1 MTYPAS
7 DVGTTNTDAGTDSPA
22 TARTDI
28 LDLMTKFNLLRNH
41 ISSFMQGVL
50 NRGTAALVRADLG
63 STTVGDAVFVA
74 ASTAAART
82 ALAAAASGA
91 NSDITSLSGLTTA
104 LSVVQGG
111 TGNTTGNAPTA
122 TLATAATGIAAPV
135 AGGGGIALAIGQTAY
150 LDIAAATSV
159 ALGINTAD
167 NQVYELSMSLQGNGN
182 VSNSVTTLNPN
193 NTTYANFFSS
203 VSQFANTGGTSFN
216 GGFTSAFAITYR
228 GDIRSS
234 RSKISTKTV
243 SKTIVTN
250 SLQFSANIN
259 LEVTET
265 VSAWQASASSNT
277 LGDTTTAWTSLGT
290 LTFPVAAT
298 GRILVTRLA

>member
-50 NRGTAALVRADLG
+50 NRATAALVRADLG
-63 STTVGDAVFVA
+63 STAVGDAVFVA

-82 ALAAAASGA
+82 ALASAASGA

-104 LSVVQGG
+104 LSVAQGG
-111 TGNTTGNAPTA
+111 TGTTTGNAPTA

-150 LDIAAATSV
+150 IDVAASTSV

-167 NQVYELSMSLQGNGN
+167 NQLYEIICAMQGNTGSGAN
-182 VSNSVTTLNPN
+182 ATLNPN
-193 NTTYANFFSS
+193 NTTYTNFFKADASVQVGSS
-203 VSQFANTGGTSFN
+203 VSANASYQN
-216 GGFTSAFAITYR
+216 AFLLAYGMDPRMIVALA
-228 GDIRSS
+228 
-234 RSKISTKTV
+234 STKTA
-243 SKTIVTN
+243 SKWVTSKAEGYTTGSQSYQN
-250 SLQFSANIN
+250 YIN
-259 LEVTET
+259 TEWNATASTST
-265 VSAWQASASSNT
+265 V
-277 LGDTTTAWTSLGT
+277 GDTATAWTSLGT
-290 LTFPVAAT
+290 VVFPVAAT
-298 GRILVTRLA
+298 GRILVRRVA